1 MSSHKNV
8 RLGPHVSPHQREL
21 LVAFMEGHPYLVRA
35 SCALTPE
42 CTVERRRQLWSELAA
57 LLNTEGPAAKTAEQ
71 WQVFWRKEVFLSRR
85 DAAAASASQSGTGG
99 GRLPGLRGC
108 VIALVGTSTVTGV
121 CEPFYQP
128 LDEPAMEVTVQSV
141 GTTAGTSG
149 LSREGALQQ
158 PGVVAVEPLPRSPPA
173 TAQPAAGPGGV
184 RTSYQPRVQRRS
196 RGPRR
201 VSHREALVERLA
213 DDYARTVAQNDE
225 TNELLRGI
233 RQGVDRLA
241 AATERVVAAVERQ
254 ADQVAEALR
263 PVGQLSQLL
272 GQLMQ
277 EAVAARRE

>member
-1 MSSHKNV
+1 
-8 RLGPHVSPHQREL
+8 
-21 LVAFMEGHPYLVRA
+21 
-35 SCALTPE
+35 
-42 CTVERRRQLWSELAA
+42 
-57 LLNTEGPAAKTAEQ
+57 
-71 WQVFWRKEVFLSRR
+71 
-85 DAAAASASQSGTGG
+85 
-99 GRLPGLRGC
+99 
-108 VIALVGTSTVTGV
+108 
-121 CEPFYQP
+121 
-128 LDEPAMEVTVQSV
+128 MEVTVQSV

-225 TNELLRGI
+225 TNE
-233 RQGVDRLA
+233 GVDRLA

-277 EAVAARRE
+277 EALAARRE

>member
-1 MSSHKNV
+1 
-8 RLGPHVSPHQREL
+8 
-21 LVAFMEGHPYLVRA
+21 
-35 SCALTPE
+35 
-42 CTVERRRQLWSELAA
+42 
-57 LLNTEGPAAKTAEQ
+57 
-71 WQVFWRKEVFLSRR
+71 
-85 DAAAASASQSGTGG
+85 
-99 GRLPGLRGC
+99 
-108 VIALVGTSTVTGV
+108 
-121 CEPFYQP
+121 
-128 LDEPAMEVTVQSV
+128 MEVTVQTQSV

-158 PGVVAVEPLPRSPPA
+158 PGVVPVEPLPRSPPA
-173 TAQPAAGPGGV
+173 TAQPAAGPGGA

-213 DDYARTVAQNDE
+213 DDYARTVVQNDE

-277 EAVAARRE
+277 EAVAARRQ